1 MSLFLDVEVS
11 GGTSIE
17 EAAQDAIDLANRI
30 DITVLFRFNG
40 VRCMACPGDDPVEQA
55 LGEQPDARDRA
66 WADAGEGR
74 ADRAGEE
81 KRRVAPVPQPLL
93 RV

>member
-40 VRCMACPGDDPVEQA
+40 VRCMACPGDDPRLLVDRWSRLLVNSQTLGIARGQPQA
-55 LGEQPDARDRA
+55 KDAEA
-66 WADAGEGR
+66 
-74 ADRAGEE
+74 
-81 KRRVAPVPQPLL
+81 Q
-93 RV
+93 